1 MTLSNY
7 DFNGFTINLYV
18 DEQGDWLAHFQEM
31 SNISAFGDTPQQAL
45 EELKIAWE
53 LVKEDYQEK
62 GKAIPIAPG
71 RQKFSSLNRLD
82 EIIFESEKTPEPGLN

>member
-1 MTLSNY
+1 MPLSKD

-31 SNISAFGDTPQQAL
+31 PNISAFGDTPQQAL
-45 EELKIAWE
+45 EELKLAWE

-62 GKAIPIAPG
+62 GKDIPVAPA
-71 RQKFSSLNRLD
+71 RNKLFSL
-82 EIIFESEKTPEPGLN
+82 

>member
-31 SNISAFGDTPQQAL
+31 PNISAFGDTPQQAL
-45 EELKIAWE
+45 EELKVAWE

-62 GKAIPIAPG
+62 GKDIPVAPV
-71 RQKFSSLNRLD
+71 RQKFSSLL
-82 EIIFESEKTPEPGLN
+82 

>member
-1 MTLSNY
+1 MSLDNY
-7 DFNGFTINLYV
+7 NFDGFVINLYV

-31 SNISAFGDTPQQAL
+31 PNISAFGDTPQEAL

-62 GKAIPIAPG
+62 GWEIPVAIS
-71 RQKFSSLNRLD
+71 R
-82 EIIFESEKTPEPGLN
+82 KTILLKNS

>member
-1 MTLSNY
+1 MPLSKY

-31 SNISAFGDTPQQAL
+31 PNISAFGDTPQQAL
-45 EELKIAWE
+45 EELKLAWE

-62 GKAIPIAPG
+62 GKDIPVA
-71 RQKFSSLNRLD
+71 RARNKLSSL
-82 EIIFESEKTPEPGLN
+82 